1 MKISIVTVTYNSA
14 STLRDTIESVLSQ
27 TYQDIEYIIVDG
39 LSKDNTM
46 EIVREYEPKFNGR
59 MRYVSEKDSGL
70 YDAMNKGIKMATGE
84 VVGIINSD
92 DFYHRQDIIQIVAET
107 MSDKYVQAVY
117 GDVRFVNPNDLKTT
131 VRYYSSRIF
140 RPSLFRYGFMPA
152 HPTFFTYKKF
162 FDEFGYYKLNY
173 KIAAD
178 YELLVRFLHGHA
190 VQAKYIQTDFMKM
203 RTGGIST
210 ASVKSNIVLNKEI
223 VRACKE
229 NGVWT
234 CFPMLM
240 FKYLIK
246 VFELLFTKN

>member
-1 MKISIVTVTYNSA
+1 M
-14 STLRDTIESVLSQ
+14 
-27 TYQDIEYIIVDG
+27 
-39 LSKDNTM
+39 
-46 EIVREYEPKFNGR
+46 
-59 MRYVSEKDSGL
+59 
-70 YDAMNKGIKMATGE
+70 
-84 VVGIINSD
+84 VGIINSD
-92 DFYHRQDIIQIVAET
+92 DFYHRKDIIQLVAET
-107 MSDKYVQAVY
+107 MSDKRVQAVY

-152 HPTFFTYKKF
+152 HPTFFTYKRF

-178 YELLVRFLHGHA
+178 YELLVRFLYGHTI
-190 VQAKYIQTDFMKM
+190 QAQYMQTDFMKM
-203 RTGGIST
+203 RTGGVST
-210 ASVKSNIVLNKEI
+210 ASVKSNILLNKEI

-234 CFPMLM
+234 CFPILM
-240 FKYLIK
+240 FKYFIK

>member
-14 STLRDTIESVLSQ
+14 STLRDTIESVLAQ
-27 TYQDIEYIIVDG
+27 TYKNIEYIVVDG

-46 EIVREYEPKFNGR
+46 DIVREYEPRFNGR

-92 DFYHRQDIIQIVAET
+92 DFYHRKDIIQLVVET
-107 MSDKYVQAVY
+107 MSDKRVQAVY

-152 HPTFFTYKKF
+152 HPTFFTYKRF

-178 YELLVRFLHGHA
+178 YELLVRFLYGHTI
-190 VQAKYIQTDFMKM
+190 QAQYMQTDFMKM
-203 RTGGIST
+203 RTGGVST
-210 ASVKSNIVLNKEI
+210 ASVKSNILLNKEI

-234 CFPMLM
+234 CFPILM
-240 FKYLIK
+240 FKYFIK

>member
-14 STLRDTIESVLSQ
+14 STLRDTIESVLAQ
-27 TYQDIEYIIVDG
+27 TYKNIEYIVVDG

-46 EIVREYEPKFNGR
+46 DIVREYEPRFNGR

-70 YDAMNKGIKMATGE
+70 YDAMNKGIKMATEE

-92 DFYHRQDIIQIVAET
+92 DFYHRKDIIQLVAET
-107 MSDKYVQAVY
+107 MSDKRVQAVY

-152 HPTFFTYKKF
+152 HPTFFTYKRF

-178 YELLVRFLHGHA
+178 YELLVRFLYGHA
-190 VQAKYIQTDFMKM
+190 VQVQYMQTDFMKM
-203 RTGGIST
+203 RTGGVST
-210 ASVKSNIVLNKEI
+210 ASVKSNILLNKEI

-240 FKYLIK
+240 FKYFIK
-246 VFELLFTKN
+246 VFELFFTRN

>member
-14 STLRDTIESVLSQ
+14 STLRDTIESVLAQ
-27 TYQDIEYIIVDG
+27 TYQNIEYIIVDG

-46 EIVREYEPKFNGR
+46 DIVREYEPKFNGR
-59 MRYVSEKDSGL
+59 MRYVSERDNGL
-70 YDAMNKGIKMATGE
+70 YDAMNKGIKMAAGE
-84 VVGIINSD
+84 IVGIINSD
-92 DFYHRQDIIQIVAET
+92 DFYHRPDIIQLVAET
-107 MSDKYVQAVY
+107 MSDERVQAVY
-117 GDVRFVNPNDLKTT
+117 GDVRFVNPNDLNTT

-140 RPSLFRYGFMPA
+140 RPSLFRFGFMPA

-178 YELLVRFLHGHA
+178 YELLVRFLYGHRL
-190 VQAKYIQTDFMKM
+190 QAKYLNTDFMKM
-203 RTGGIST
+203 RTGGVST
-210 ASVKSNIVLNKEI
+210 ASVKSNIILNKEI
-223 VRACKE
+223 VRACRE

-240 FKYLIK
+240 FKYFIK
-246 VFELLFTKN
+246 VFELFLTKN